1 MTLYSGLEGSLWI
14 KDGGDWTKV
23 ARVKSWGYTM
33 NQEVLDTTVLG
44 DTDRTLID
52 GVRSS
57 SGSCTLFYYN
67 PDASPEDDTGA
78 GRLLTKILK
87 PLSLIDS
94 NFDPNASSD
103 STGATGVRSH
113 NTAFRLQADKNL
125 SQQNN
130 NSSSTAKY
138 IWVDAWITS
147 FTMTMAV
154 GEVLS
159 CDVSFEV
166 DGTPIAN
173 SFSEYKSSDL
183 TGD

>member
-23 ARVKSWGYTM
+23 ARVTSWTYTM
-33 NQEVLDTTVLG
+33 TQEVLPTTVLG

-78 GRLLTKILK
+78 GRLLKKILK
-87 PLSLIDS
+87 PLSLIDATAEPGKG
-94 NFDPNASSD
+94 D
-103 STGATGVRSH
+103 TGVRSAK
-113 NTAFRLQADKNL
+113 TAFRLQADKSL

-130 NSSSTAKY
+130 NSSSTARY

-147 FTMTMAV
+147 FAMTMAV

-166 DGTPIAN
+166 DGAPMAN
-173 SFSEYKSSDL
+173 KFSEYSTPDL
-183 TGD
+183 TSD